1 MTLGKILL
9 LGGLGGL
16 VLFTLIGL
24 IAWKIQRRRG
34 EKLLRAIRDE
44 YT

>member
-16 VLFTLIGL
+16 MLFTLIGL
-24 IAWKIQRRRG
+24 IAKFRR
-34 EKLLRAIRDE
+34 K
-44 YT
+44 

>member
-9 LGGLGGL
+9 FGGLGGL
-16 VLFTLIGL
+16 VLFALIGF

-34 EKLLRAIRDE
+34 EKLLRAIQDE